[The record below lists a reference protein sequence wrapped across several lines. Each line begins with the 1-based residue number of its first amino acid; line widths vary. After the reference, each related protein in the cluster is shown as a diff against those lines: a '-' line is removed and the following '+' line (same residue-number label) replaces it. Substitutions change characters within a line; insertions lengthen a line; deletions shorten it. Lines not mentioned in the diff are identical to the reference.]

1 MPWKT
6 IASCMI
12 IFGTQGIGVSC
23 YFSTKNKLIHL
34 QNQKKILCYME
45 EQITYMYRPVIE
57 ILMQLEREEQE
68 PYKGMLHDVLE
79 KVSQGCL
86 LYMAWSSCT
95 KDLAKKDQGF
105 RRVSTIFLNYA
116 EIFKN
121 TESHEQKNYINM
133 LKEALDEEIK
143 SQKEKIK
150 KEGKMYYLLCSVAGL
165 FLIILFL

>member
-1 MPWKT
+1 
-6 IASCMI
+6 
-12 IFGTQGIGVSC
+12 
-23 YFSTKNKLIHL
+23 
-34 QNQKKILCYME
+34 ME

-68 PYKGMLHDVLE
+68 PYKSMLHDVLE

-86 LYMAWSSCT
+86 LYIAWSCCT
-95 KDLAKKDQGF
+95 KDLAEKDQGF

-150 KEGKMYYLLCSVAGL
+150 KEGKMYYLLCSMAGL